1 MVMVTAM
8 ESEGAESV
16 REGTMWMRTVKSE
29 TSHEFRTL
37 PFPSDVK
44 RKFYITPH
52 TIEKVRR

>member
-1 MVMVTAM
+1 MVTAM
-8 ESEGAESV
+8 QSEGAESV
-16 REGTMWMRTVKSE
+16 REGTMVMRTGKSK
-29 TSHEFRTL
+29 TSHEFHTL